1 MNSISIIEKNSFV
14 YFFKKNFLLSLILCF
29 SFFIPAMAQNPLP
42 PAFKII
48 SDTAAYIL
56 LPGSN
61 WQLMSD
67 VSGKLDLNEII
78 NSKHFQNENLK
89 INYKI
94 NVYWQ
99 RYKIINFLSTETKI
113 AFPEVSFRADIY

>member
-1 MNSISIIEKNSFV
+1 V
-14 YFFKKNFLLSLILCF
+14 
-29 SFFIPAMAQNPLP
+29 AQKPVS

-48 SDTAAYIL
+48 SDTAAYTIL
-56 LPGSN
+56 PDSN

-99 RYKIINFLSTETKI
+99 RFKIINFLSTETKI
-113 AFPEVSFRADIY
+113 AFPEVSFRADLFTRINNGEWKNCTPGSVYHGANEMV